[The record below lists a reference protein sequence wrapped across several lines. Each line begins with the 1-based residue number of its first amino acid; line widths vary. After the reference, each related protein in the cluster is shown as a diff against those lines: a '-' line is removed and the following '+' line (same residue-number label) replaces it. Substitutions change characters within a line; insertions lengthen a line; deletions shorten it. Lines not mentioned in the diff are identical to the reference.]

1 MITFIVT
8 KDDNTK
14 TIQFS
19 NEGTLLDL
27 KKEIIKQYEL
37 SCKYIDVISNVER
50 PIRVLGKFNYD
61 KGLQP
66 RTLDNYPFDRYGID
80 ERTIPIT
87 FEINDEYKPIIKKA
101 SVNNNGPASKYV
113 PPNRQNIVEEEK
125 IHPSQAQYDLNN
137 TDDFPSL

>member
-8 KDDNTK
+8 KDNVTK

-19 NEGTLLDL
+19 TEGTLLDL
-27 KKEIIKQYEL
+27 KKEIINQYEL

-101 SVNNNGPASKYV
+101 STNNGTSSKYV
-113 PPNRQNIVEEEK
+113 PPNRQNIVEEE
-125 IHPSQAQYDLNN
+125 IVHPSQAQYDLNN
-137 TDDFPSL
+137 PNDFPSL

>member
-8 KDDNTK
+8 KDNITK

-27 KKEIIKQYEL
+27 KKEIIKLFEL
-37 SCKYIDVISNVER
+37 DCEYIDVISNVEV

-66 RTLDNYPFDRYGID
+66 RTLDNYPFNRYGID

-87 FEINDEYKPIIKKA
+87 FNETGDYLPIIKK
-101 SVNNNGPASKYV
+101 SSNVSGSSSKYV
-113 PPNRQNIVEEEK
+113 PPNRQSLNEETL
-125 IHPSQAQYDLNN
+125 SNN
-137 TDDFPSL
+137 EFKLDINNLDEFPKLG

>member
-1 MITFIVT
+1 MITFIIT
-8 KDDNTK
+8 KDNVTK

-19 NEGTLLDL
+19 TEGTLLDL
-27 KKEIIKQYEL
+27 KKEIINQYEL
-37 SCKYIDVISNVER
+37 KCKYIDVISNVER

-101 SVNNNGPASKYV
+101 SVNKGTASKYV
-113 PPNRQNIVEEEK
+113 PPNRQSIVEEETV
-125 IHPSQAQYDLNN
+125 HTSQAQYDLNN
-137 TDDFPSL
+137 PCDFPSL

>member
-1 MITFIVT
+1 MITFIIT
-8 KDDNTK
+8 KDNVTK

-19 NEGTLLDL
+19 TEGTLLDL
-27 KKEIIKQYEL
+27 KKEIINQYEL
-37 SCKYIDVISNVER
+37 KCKYIDVVSNVER

-101 SVNNNGPASKYV
+101 SVNKGTASKYV
-113 PPNRQNIVEEEK
+113 PPNRQSIVEEEK
-125 IHPSQAQYDLNN
+125 VHTSQAQYDLNN
-137 TDDFPSL
+137 PCDFPSL

>member
-8 KDDNTK
+8 KDNITK

-27 KKEIIKQYEL
+27 KKEIIKLFKLDCE
-37 SCKYIDVISNVER
+37 YIDVISNVEV

-66 RTLDNYPFDRYGID
+66 RTLDNYPFNRYGID

-87 FEINDEYKPIIKKA
+87 FNETGDYLPIIKK
-101 SVNNNGPASKYV
+101 SSNVSGSSSKYV
-113 PPNRQNIVEEEK
+113 PPNRQSLNEETL
-125 IHPSQAQYDLNN
+125 SNN
-137 TDDFPSL
+137 EFKLDINNLDEFPKLG

>member
-8 KDDNTK
+8 KENITK

-27 KKEIIKQYEL
+27 KKEIIKLFEL
-37 SCKYIDVISNVER
+37 DCEYIDIISNVEV

-66 RTLDNYPFDRYGID
+66 RTLDNYPFNRYGID

-87 FEINDEYKPIIKKA
+87 FNEINDYLPIIKK
-101 SVNNNGPASKYV
+101 STNISGSSSKYV
-113 PPNRQNIVEEEK
+113 PPNGQSLNKK
-125 IHPSQAQYDLNN
+125 IISKKEFKLDINNLNE
-137 TDDFPSL
+137 FPKLG

>member
-8 KDDNTK
+8 KDNITK

-27 KKEIIKQYEL
+27 KKEIIKLFEL
-37 SCKYIDVISNVER
+37 DCEYIDIISNIEV
-50 PIRVLGKFNYD
+50 PIRVMGKFNYD

-66 RTLDNYPFDRYGID
+66 RTLDNYPFNRYGID

-87 FEINDEYKPIIKKA
+87 FNEEKNYLPIIKK
-101 SVNNNGPASKYV
+101 SSTNGSSSSKYV
-113 PPNRQNIVEEEK
+113 PPNGQSFVEDKPKVAQFNIESE
-125 IHPSQAQYDLNN
+125 I
-137 TDDFPSL
+137 DFPSLF

>member
-1 MITFIVT
+1 MITFIIT
-8 KDDNTK
+8 KENITK

-27 KKEIIKQYEL
+27 KKEIIKLFEL
-37 SCKYIDVISNVER
+37 DCEYIDIISNVEV

-66 RTLDNYPFDRYGID
+66 RTLDNYPFNRYGID

-87 FEINDEYKPIIKKA
+87 FNEINDYLPIIKK
-101 SVNNNGPASKYV
+101 STNVSGSLSKYV
-113 PPNRQNIVEEEK
+113 PPNGQ
-125 IHPSQAQYDLNN
+125 SLNKETISKKEFKLDIN
-137 TDDFPSL
+137 NLNEFPKLG

>member
-8 KDDNTK
+8 KDDVTK

-19 NEGTLLDL
+19 TDGTLLDL
-27 KKEIIKQYEL
+27 KKEIIKLFEL
-37 SCKYIDVISNVER
+37 DCEYIDVISNVEV

-101 SVNNNGPASKYV
+101 SVNKGTASKYV

-125 IHPSQAQYDLNN
+125 VHTSQAQYDLNN
-137 TDDFPSL
+137 PCDFPSL

>member
-1 MITFIVT
+1 MITFIIT
-8 KDDNTK
+8 KDDVTK

-19 NEGTLLDL
+19 TEGTLLDL

-37 SCKYIDVISNVER
+37 ECKYIDVISNVER

-101 SVNNNGPASKYV
+101 SVNNRTASKYV
-113 PPNRQNIVEEEK
+113 PPNRQSLNEDTSVQ
-125 IHPSQAQYDLNN
+125 PSPAQYDLNN
-137 TDDFPSL
+137 FNDFPSL

>member
-8 KDDNTK
+8 KENITK

-27 KKEIIKQYEL
+27 KKEIIKLFEL
-37 SCKYIDVISNVER
+37 DCEYIDVISNVEV

-66 RTLDNYPFDRYGID
+66 RTLDNYPFNRYGID

-87 FEINDEYKPIIKKA
+87 FNEINDYLPIIKK
-101 SVNNNGPASKYV
+101 STNLSGSSSKYV
-113 PPNRQNIVEEEK
+113 PPNGQ
-125 IHPSQAQYDLNN
+125 SLNKETISKKEFKLDIN
-137 TDDFPSL
+137 NLNEFPKLG

>member
-8 KDDNTK
+8 KDNITK

-27 KKEIIKQYEL
+27 KKEIIKLFEL
-37 SCKYIDVISNVER
+37 DCEYIDVISNVEV

-66 RTLDNYPFDRYGID
+66 RTLDNYPFNRYGID
-80 ERTIPIT
+80 DRTIPIT
-87 FEINDEYKPIIKKA
+87 FNEINDYLPIIKK
-101 SVNNNGPASKYV
+101 SSNVSGSSSKYV
-113 PPNRQNIVEEEK
+113 PPNGQSLNEESLPKKEFK
-125 IHPSQAQYDLNN
+125 LDINNLNE
-137 TDDFPSL
+137 FPKLG

>member
-1 MITFIVT
+1 MITFIIT
-8 KDDNTK
+8 KDDITK

-19 NEGTLLDL
+19 TEGTLLDL

-37 SCKYIDVISNVER
+37 ECKYIDVISNVER

-101 SVNNNGPASKYV
+101 SVKNGTASKYV
-113 PPNRQNIVEEEK
+113 PPNRQSLNEDSGIQ
-125 IHPSQAQYDLNN
+125 PSPANYDLNN
-137 TDDFPSL
+137 FNDFPAL

>member
-1 MITFIVT
+1 MITFIIT
-8 KDDNTK
+8 KDNVTK

-19 NEGTLLDL
+19 TEGTLLDL
-27 KKEIIKQYEL
+27 KKEIINQYEL

-101 SVNNNGPASKYV
+101 SVNKGTASKYV

-125 IHPSQAQYDLNN
+125 VHTSQAQYDLNN
-137 TDDFPSL
+137 PCDFPSL

>member
-8 KDDNTK
+8 KDNVTK

-19 NEGTLLDL
+19 TDGTLLDL
-27 KKEIIKQYEL
+27 KKEIINQYEL

-66 RTLDNYPFDRYGID
+66 RTLDNYPFNRYGID

-87 FEINDEYKPIIKKA
+87 FEINDEYKPIIKK
-101 SVNNNGPASKYV
+101 SNVNNDKSSKYV
-113 PPNRQNIVEEEK
+113 PPNRQNIVKE
-125 IHPSQAQYDLNN
+125 IVHPNQAQYDLNN
-137 TDDFPSL
+137 LDDFPSL